1 MVGES
6 SERFLGRLSIEA
18 AAGGAISEPRVRLLE
33 AIDRLGSINQAAKAV
48 PLSYKAAWDA
58 IDTMNNLS
66 PEPLVVRVTGG
77 RQGGGTEL
85 TDYGRRV
92 VAMYRALELETQLAL
107 ERASARLAGSGPGD
121 VEAFR
126 TLMRTMTVRNSARNQ
141 FAGPIV
147 ALRDGAVD
155 FEVRLRLDEDAEIVA
170 VITRASAENL
180 GLAIGKEVVALVK
193 SSSVQIAGDTEAEA
207 ETFVRGDKCN
217 QFRGTIRAIHPGA
230 LHDEVTLGLPSGK
243 NVTAVVPHRSCEAR
257 GLVIGAP
264 ASASFKASSVILA
277 TYD

>member
-1 MVGES
+1 MGGES
-6 SERFLGRLSIEA
+6 SERFFGRLSIEA
-18 AAGGAISEPRVRLLE
+18 GGGGAISEPRVRLLE

-92 VAMYRALELETQLAL
+92 VAMYRALELETQSAL
-107 ERASARLAGSGPGD
+107 ERASARLAGAGPGD
-121 VEAFR
+121 VDAFR
-126 TLMRTMTVRNSARNQ
+126 KLMRTMTVRNSARNQ

-180 GLAIGKEVVALVK
+180 GLVIGKEVVALVK
-193 SSSVQIAGDTEAEA
+193 SSSVQIAREAGNQ
-207 ETFVRGDKCN
+207 TFVRGDKCN
-217 QFRGTIRAIHPGA
+217 EFRGTIHAIHPGA

-257 GLVIGAP
+257 GLVIGVL
-264 ASASFKASSVILA
+264 ASASFKASSVILV